1 MSVSTTSGLLLGVLL
16 GLRHALEPDHLAAVS
31 VLITRRRGAVGG
43 MVLGAAWGIG
53 HALALLAVGCA
64 LAAVG
69 GRLPAR
75 WGTLFELLVAGM
87 LLLLGMRAML
97 RRAHD
102 AASAPRAATV
112 GQPLMVGV
120 MHGLAGS
127 GPLTAAALATLPT
140 TATRLSY
147 IALFGLGSVVGMASL
162 SGLVGL
168 PLRRWEGSQVVPVW
182 LSTVTGAVSLVLGCA
197 WGWSAITGLL
207 NS

>member
-1 MSVSTTSGLLLGVLL
+1 MSVSVASGLLLGVLL

-31 VLITRRRGAVGG
+31 VLITRRRSAGGG
-43 MVLGAAWGIG
+43 MMLGAAWGIG
-53 HALALLAVGCA
+53 HALSLLVVGCV

-75 WGTLFELLVAGM
+75 WSSLFELLVAGM
-87 LLLLGMRAML
+87 LLSLGLRAVL

-102 AASAPRAATV
+102 AASAQRSATV
-112 GQPLMVGV
+112 GRPLMVGV

-127 GPLTAAALATLPT
+127 GPLTAAALTTLPT

-147 IALFGLGSVVGMASL
+147 IALFGVGSVLGMASL

-168 PLRRWEGSQVVPVW
+168 PLRRWEASRGAPVW
-182 LSTVTGAVSLVLGCA
+182 LSTVTGTVSLVLGCA